1 MKKKIVLASA
11 SPRRKKLLSQIGLNF
26 IVESSNI
33 DEQFDKESSDF
44 DSLVKDLAYKKAKNV
59 ARNYTDGIIIGADT
73 IVAIEGSILGKPNS
87 EYEAKMMLKKLSG
100 KWHSVFTGV
109 AVIDLDSKVILT
121 DFVESKVKFKKLS
134 RSEIDNYVKTG
145 EPFDKAGAYGIQGKG
160 ALLVEKIN
168 GCYYNIVGLPVS
180 KLGKMLSKIGVELL

>member
-33 DEQFDKESSDF
+33 DEQFDKENSDF
-44 DSLVKDLAYKKAKNV
+44 GSLVKDLAYKKAKNV